1 MTISNTYR
9 ISLLLKVRL
18 YLKTVLF
25 NPKDAPAFTLSP
37 RWLNEPRYDVLDD
50 FPRLNRNFP
59 MEEEMQRTLCKNLWA
74 GGTRTWEIRS
84 PAGLMPAL
92 DTSQYRSI
100 FKRKV
105 NTTIEGKRR
114 GHLESQRLEHGGGR
128 VATHTAEHWWRKK
141 MTRIPLGRKQRLN
154 MKYGQRFAWI
164 NTLQLLLFMKA
175 KNWYAWDLR
184 QPRNNLTNEASSQ
197 IPLIYMTP
205 QTLRQNRYRNQTGH
219 FLLDSKVLYN
229 KHYIF

>member
-25 NPKDAPAFTLSP
+25 NPGDAPAFTVSP

-59 MEEEMQRTLCKNLWA
+59 MEEDMQRTLCKNLWA

-100 FKRKV
+100 FNKEGEYHHRRKQERTPRV
-105 NTTIEGKRR
+105 PVIGTRRWEGGNSHSGTLTKK
-114 GHLESQRLEHGGGR
+114 
-128 VATHTAEHWWRKK
+128 TKRKK

-175 KNWYAWDLR
+175 KNLI
-184 QPRNNLTNEASSQ
+184 NEASSQ

-229 KHYIF
+229 KHHIF